1 MTQILIDTV
10 IKQTSLSY
18 CWNIFLIG
26 WCVFSSAENIAQTD
40 ATIWIDVDTNEHT
53 LLVMQGET
61 VRVVFKN
68 VAIGRFGTTWTKMT
82 KDDKTPLGK
91 FKVGWVNEKSRYYR
105 FYGLN
110 YPNLDTAKRALDEN
124 RIDED
129 TWLSI
134 LEAKNMGKTP
144 PQDTPLG
151 GHIGIHGIG
160 RGDQEIHHEYNW
172 TNGCIA
178 LTNEQIDQLDKWIK
192 PGILVNI
199 R

>member
-1 MTQILIDTV
+1 MDNVTR
-10 IKQTSLSY
+10 QTSLLY
-18 CWNIFLIG
+18 YWMILLIG
-26 WCVFSSAENIAQTD
+26 LCGFSSADSIAHTD
-40 ATIWIDVDTNEHT
+40 DAIWIDVDTSEHM
-53 LLVMQGET
+53 LMVMQGDA
-61 VRVVFKN
+61 VRAVFKN
-68 VAIGRFGTTWTKMT
+68 VAIGRYGTTWTKMT

-91 FKVGWVNEKSRYYR
+91 FRIGWINEKSRYYR

-124 RIDED
+124 RIDEE

-160 RGDQEIHHEYNW
+160 RGDQEIHHKYNW

-178 LTNEQIDQLDKWIK
+178 LTNEQIDQLGKWIK
-192 PGILVNI
+192 PGTLVNI

>member
-1 MTQILIDTV
+1 MIKQILTFHYW
-10 IKQTSLSY
+10 KFL
-18 CWNIFLIG
+18 LIG
-26 WCVFSSAENIAQTD
+26 LCGLSSVNSVAQTD
-40 ATIWIDVDTNEHT
+40 DSIWIDVDTSEHT
-53 LLVMQGET
+53 LLVMQGEA
-61 VRVVFKN
+61 VRVIFKN
-68 VAIGRFGTTWTKMT
+68 VAIGRYGTTWTKMT
-82 KDDKTPLGK
+82 RDDKTPLGK
-91 FKVGWVNEKSRYYR
+91 FRVGWVNEKSRYYR

-110 YPNLDTAKRALDEN
+110 YPNLDTAKRALDDN
-124 RIDED
+124 RIDEE

-160 RGDQEIHHEYNW
+160 RGDQEIHHQYNW

-178 LTNEQIDQLDKWIK
+178 LTNEQIDQLGKWIK

>member
-1 MTQILIDTV
+1 MVEKV
-10 IKQTSLSY
+10 IKQNSFIHCAIIL
-18 CWNIFLIG
+18 LIG
-26 WCVFSSAENIAQTD
+26 LFGLLVMLNSAQANNG
-40 ATIWIDVDTNEHT
+40 IWIDVDTTEHT
-53 LLVMQGET
+53 LSVMQGDT
-61 VRVVFKN
+61 IQAVFKN
-68 VAIGRFGTTWTKMT
+68 VAIGRYGTTWSKMT
-82 KDDKTPLGK
+82 KDDKTPLGR
-91 FKVGWVNEKSRYYR
+91 FRVGWVNEKSRYYR
-105 FYGLN
+105 FFGLN

-124 RIDED
+124 RITRE

-134 LEAKNMGKTP
+134 LEAKSMGKPP

-178 LTNEQIDQLDKWIK
+178 LTNEQIDQLSKWIR
-192 PGILVNI
+192 PGVLVNI

>member
-1 MTQILIDTV
+1 MTKQNSFILYLV
-10 IKQTSLSY
+10 IL
-18 CWNIFLIG
+18 LIG
-26 WCVFSSAENIAQTD
+26 LLGLSVIPNSVRADNG
-40 ATIWIDVDTNEHT
+40 IWIDVDTSTHT
-53 LLVMQGET
+53 LSVMQGNAIQT
-61 VRVVFKN
+61 VFKN
-68 VAIGRFGTTWTKMT
+68 VAIGRYGTTWSKMT
-82 KDDKTPLGK
+82 KDDKTPLGR
-91 FKVGWVNEKSRYYR
+91 FRVGWINEKSRYYR
-105 FYGLN
+105 FFGLN

-124 RIDED
+124 RINEE

-134 LEAKNMGKTP
+134 LEAKSMGKTP
-144 PQDTPLG
+144 PQNTPLG

-178 LTNEQIDQLDKWIK
+178 LTNEQIDQLGKWIK

>member
-1 MTQILIDTV
+1 V
-10 IKQTSLSY
+10 IKQNSFILY
-18 CWNIFLIG
+18 LVILLIG
-26 WCVFSSAENIAQTD
+26 LLGLSVIPNSVRADNG
-40 ATIWIDVDTNEHT
+40 IWIDVDTSTHT
-53 LLVMQGET
+53 LSVMQGNAIQT
-61 VRVVFKN
+61 VFKN
-68 VAIGRFGTTWTKMT
+68 VAIGRYGTTWSKMT
-82 KDDKTPLGK
+82 KDDKTPLGR
-91 FKVGWVNEKSRYYR
+91 FRVGWINEKSRYYR
-105 FYGLN
+105 FFGLN

-124 RIDED
+124 RITEE

-134 LEAKNMGKTP
+134 LEAKSMGKTP
-144 PQDTPLG
+144 PQNTPLG

-178 LTNEQIDQLDKWIK
+178 LTNEQIDRLGKWIK